1 MFMNAAVL
9 FFGGI
14 LLSVILT
21 PQKWCSV
28 TAEFVTV
35 IAALA
40 FSMKVHSALE

>member
-28 TAEFVTV
+28 TAE
-35 IAALA
+35 LA